1 MGPEDAVA
9 ALRENASR
17 LAAIVAGVAH
27 ERLHTPPAQD
37 EWSPNDVLAH
47 MRACCDVWGGN
58 IEKILASEHAT
69 FAGINPRTWIKKTD
83 YPAWEFEAALRAFQD
98 QRAKL
103 LVTLEGLGPAAWERT
118 ATVRAY
124 GQTNER
130 SLISYATQLAMHERT
145 HVRQIEKTVEGPGTD

>member
-1 MGPEDAVA
+1 MGPEEAVG
-9 ALRENASR
+9 ALGENASR
-17 LAAIVAGVAH
+17 LAAITDGVAH
-27 ERLHTPPAQD
+27 EQLHTAPAQD

-103 LVTLEGLGPAAWERT
+103 LSTLGALTPADWERT

-124 GQTNER
+124 GQPNER
-130 SLISYATQLAMHERT
+130 TLISYATQLAMHERT
-145 HVRQIEKTVEGPGTD
+145 HVRQIEKAVEDPRTE